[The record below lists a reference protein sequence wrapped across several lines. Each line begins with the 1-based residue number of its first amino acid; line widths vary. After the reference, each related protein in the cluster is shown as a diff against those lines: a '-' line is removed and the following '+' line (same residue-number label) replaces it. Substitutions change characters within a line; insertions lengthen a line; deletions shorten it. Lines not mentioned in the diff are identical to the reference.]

1 MNYEKISISSSP
13 VYVCLWWF
21 FLDKTRIHTECVKKE
36 PDKRP
41 KVIQPITAALI
52 TETSAKTA
60 EEE

>member
-1 MNYEKISISSSP
+1 M
-13 VYVCLWWF
+13 WWF